1 MGLEAK
7 FTGDIDGMFKAFL
20 LEVERQIIESLCRIG
35 EEAVSMAKTI
45 PPERGFTDRT
55 GNLRSSI
62 GYVVFKDGK
71 PVNIAFEAVKGGHV
85 GVHEGQRLAQQI
97 GENYTDGYTLVVV
110 AGMNYAVHV
119 ESKGRDVLTSAE
131 KQAEKAIAKEL
142 ADLVTHI
149 KDAFTCNIT
158 VTHDK
163 PQTGTSNVNIYA
175 KDLKLR
181 IKGKEQRKADRERL
195 RTIGDALVAYLD
207 AQNIADLEYWIESD
221 IVIKELEVN
230 QHYRNIR
237 ISWNI
242 H

>member
-97 GENYTDGYTLVVV
+97 GENYTDGYTLGCSSRNELRRSRGKQR
-110 AGMNYAVHV
+110 ARCSYFRR
-119 ESKGRDVLTSAE
+119 ETS
-131 KQAEKAIAKEL
+131 
-142 ADLVTHI
+142 
-149 KDAFTCNIT
+149 
-158 VTHDK
+158 
-163 PQTGTSNVNIYA
+163 
-175 KDLKLR
+175 
-181 IKGKEQRKADRERL
+181 RK
-195 RTIGDALVAYLD
+195 
-207 AQNIADLEYWIESD
+207 S
-221 IVIKELEVN
+221 
-230 QHYRNIR
+230 H
-237 ISWNI
+237 S
-242 H
+242 

>member
-110 AGMNYAVHV
+110 AGMNYAEFV
-119 ESKGRDVLTSAE
+119 EAMENKNVLASAE
-131 KQAEKAIAKEL
+131 LFARKEL
-142 ADLVTHI
+142 PGMMS
-149 KDAFTCNIT
+149 K
-158 VTHDK
+158 
-163 PQTGTSNVNIYA
+163 
-175 KDLKLR
+175 LKKQL
-181 IKGKEQRKADRERL
+181 A
-195 RTIGDALVAYLD
+195 
-207 AQNIADLEYWIESD
+207 S
-221 IVIKELEVN
+221 
-230 QHYRNIR
+230 
-237 ISWNI
+237 
-242 H
+242 